1 MSCGT
6 HSELLENDLVCTAVL
21 NNLSGLL
28 NNAVNTVQTA
38 DHSIRRLHPLIG
50 PAAFSESEA
59 SLCQVVSFAVFH
71 LFCQKDIEKTIVTY
85 MTELQKEGNLRPG
98 YIECGGIVVSYVS
111 WFCSAYLFKYANHRT
126 MLRVTKTGR
135 HVALSMLPFSFL
147 TDTAWNPEPA
157 ENFRSCEREITEK
170 NVAHVLS
177 AIRHFEQIIE
187 IKRLRNRLEQ
197 TKVALEAKLE
207 GRLSRDHLKM
217 IKKELDKVGLI
228 EQISCAELLVLDL
241 QKRVNA
247 KKSQLSAINKAQQ
260 DFRSFQQDVFR
271 RQMFIER
278 LRLESHALISKL
290 PSKEQSHQLKTELLS
305 NLSRTRQLLD
315 TLLTVN
321 PWNQVFLYLGSSDSA
336 TLVNWRVPSLNC
348 SLRSLPHNVL
358 SNSQLYTDCCRR
370 LGLHENYRHP
380 TAVLRRMLLLVNQ
393 GQIASEEVEHL
404 RDVLLILKEES
415 RTTADMQKRDSRIQE
430 KVIKQIQPQLE
441 RINSIIEDLQTRIS
455 RCQCILTDWSKI
467 TIANHVG
474 VTESEEVSWKL
485 NRVYISLIYF
495 FKLQTNTH
503 LRTYP

>member
-1 MSCGT
+1 MSCST

-21 NNLSGLL
+21 NSLSGLL
-28 NNAVNTVQTA
+28 NNAVNTIQTA
-38 DHSIRRLHPLIG
+38 DHNIRRLHPCVFKTQLTG
-50 PAAFSESEA
+50 SAAFSESEA
-59 SLCQVVSFAVFH
+59 SLCQVVSLTVLH

-85 MTELQKEGNLRPG
+85 TTEPQKEGNLKSGLSAVESLYRIYPG
-98 YIECGGIVVSYVS
+98 SLLLTCLNTLIAQR
-111 WFCSAYLFKYANHRT
+111 CSE
-126 MLRVTKTGR
+126 LRKHAGK
-135 HVALSMLPFSFL
+135 VALSVLPFSFL
-147 TDTAWNPEPA
+147 INTASYPEPA

-177 AIRHFEQIIE
+177 AVRHFEQIVE

-197 TKVALEAKLE
+197 TKVSLEAKFE

-217 IKKELDKVGLI
+217 VKKELDKIGLT

-241 QKRVNA
+241 EKRVNA
-247 KKSQLSAINKAQQ
+247 KKNQLSAVHKAQQ
-260 DFRSFQQDVFR
+260 DFQSFQQDVFR
-271 RQMFIER
+271 RQIFIER

-290 PSKEQSHQLKTELLS
+290 PSKQQSHQLKAELLH
-305 NLSRTRQLLD
+305 NLLRTRQLLD
-315 TLLTVN
+315 TLMTVN

-358 SNSQLYTDCCRR
+358 PNSQLYTDCCRR

-380 TAVLRRMLLLVNQ
+380 TAVLRKMLLLVNQ

-404 RDVLLILKEES
+404 RDVLLVLKEES

-441 RINSIIEDLQTRIS
+441 RINSIIDNLQTRIS
-455 RCQCILTDWSKI
+455 RCQCLLTDWSKI
-467 TIANHVG
+467 TITNLVG
-474 VTESEEVSWKL
+474 VTENTEVSG
-485 NRVYISLIYF
+485 N
-495 FKLQTNTH
+495 
-503 LRTYP
+503 